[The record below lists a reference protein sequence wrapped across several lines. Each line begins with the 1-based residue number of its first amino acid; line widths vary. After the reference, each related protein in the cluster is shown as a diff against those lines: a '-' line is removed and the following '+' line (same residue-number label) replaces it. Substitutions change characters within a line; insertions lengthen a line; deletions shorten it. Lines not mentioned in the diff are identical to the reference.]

1 LLRSIVV
8 VSKKQSTPN
17 VKCRAKRGPTMSEKD
32 GNEPACDND
41 GVFFTKSVHGGRGFR
56 YFILLRDIIYALPN
70 VRLPSKSFRARTL
83 LLSLWS
89 Y

>member
-1 LLRSIVV
+1 
-8 VSKKQSTPN
+8 
-17 VKCRAKRGPTMSEKD
+17 MSEKD

-41 GVFFTKSVHGGRGFR
+41 GVFFTKSVHGRGFR
-56 YFILLRDIIYALPN
+56 YVILLRDIYALPN
-70 VRLPSKSFRARTL
+70 ARLPSKSFRARTL